1 MKSRSNVDLQDAAVS
16 LNTNFVPSSFDFALD
31 FGGETPTHQETLA
44 TSFSDLPATTSED
57 GSASPAANAGEG
69 PTAASSFALLDTQT
83 EAGHPGMDSAPA
95 SIIDTSPGSGSINVI
110 GAAIQETNAGPGL
123 GLHIAPPVDSDFTAT
138 DAQFAPAASAPA
150 P

>member
-16 LNTNFVPSSFDFALD
+16 LNTNFLPASFDFALD

-44 TSFSDLPATTSED
+44 TSFSDLPATTTSEE

-110 GAAIQETNAGPGL
+110 GAAIQETNAEIGRA
-123 GLHIAPPVDSDFTAT
+123 HV
-138 DAQFAPAASAPA
+138 
-150 P
+150 